1 MKTKLAF
8 LAAIAA
14 MMVPGLALAQA
25 TTATFP
31 TSVDISN
38 GAMDTLNVELTC
50 NGGTPLVQDF
60 DLGNGDSVTFSVQ
73 NIDIATASCSIALSG
88 VDAGY
93 TVTNAA
99 DCEWAAGE
107 LAAENICDLMIE
119 PIATA
124 VLVYT
129 NIDTDGDTS
138 IDPTF
143 ETVISCM
150 NVNPNPDSSFIDVT
164 VTDTTGAFT
173 ANWYADPNGGT
184 DCTVDL
190 TGNDSA
196 VEGDSCAFS
205 FNVGDAT
212 AGCDVEGTVFFE
224 GIPTLSQYGMAIM
237 VLLMLGVG
245 FVGFRRFV

>member
-8 LAAIAA
+8 LAAAA
-14 MMVPGLALAQA
+14 ALMVPGLALAQT

-31 TSVDISN
+31 TDLVITN

-50 NGGTPLVQDF
+50 NNGTPLVQDF

-73 NIDIATASCSIALSG
+73 NIDITTAACSIALSG

-93 TVTNAA
+93 QVADTV
-99 DCEWAAGE
+99 DCDWAAGE
-107 LAAENICDLMIE
+107 LTETNICNLVVE
-119 PIATA
+119 PMAT
-124 VLVYT
+124 LVEVNT
-129 NIDTDGDTS
+129 TIDDGGDATIDTS
-138 IDPTF
+138 F

-150 NVNPNPDSSFIDVT
+150 NVNPTTDDSFIDVT
-164 VTDTTGAFT
+164 VTDTSGAFS
-173 ANWYADPNGGT
+173 ASWYADPDGGT
-184 DCTVDL
+184 DCTVVM
-190 TGNDSA
+190 TGTDSA
-196 VEGDSCAFS
+196 VEGDSCSFS
-205 FNVGDAT
+205 FDVGDEE

>member
-8 LAAIAA
+8 LAAVAA
-14 MMVPGLALAQA
+14 MMVPGLALAQT

-31 TSVDISN
+31 TNLDITN

-50 NGGTPLVQDF
+50 NNGTPLVQDF

-73 NIDIATASCSIALSG
+73 NIDIATAACSIALSG

-93 TVTNAA
+93 QVADTV
-99 DCEWAAGE
+99 DCDWAAGE
-107 LAAENICDLMIE
+107 LTDVNTCDLVVE

-124 VLVYT
+124 VLVFT
-129 NIDTDGDTS
+129 SVDTGGDAS
-138 IDPTF
+138 IDPAF

-150 NVNPNPDSSFIDVT
+150 NVSPTTGPNFIDVT
-164 VTDTTGAFT
+164 VTDTSGAFS
-173 ANWYADPNGGT
+173 ANWYADPDGGT
-184 DCTVDL
+184 DCTVDM
-190 TGNDSA
+190 TGVDSA

-205 FNVGDAT
+205 FDVGDAE

-224 GIPTLSQYGMAIM
+224 GIPTLSQYGMAVM